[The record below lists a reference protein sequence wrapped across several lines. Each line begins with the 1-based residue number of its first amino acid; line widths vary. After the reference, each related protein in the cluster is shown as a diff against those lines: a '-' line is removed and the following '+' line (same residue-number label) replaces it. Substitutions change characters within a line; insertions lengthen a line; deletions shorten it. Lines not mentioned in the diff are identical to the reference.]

1 MSVAIS
7 WIAALWTAAGAVL
20 LFQEAGSQPWWDA
33 VWVLLLALSA
43 YIVLVQ
49 VGGLSRARMC
59 AGVVLVVFAGMIVL
73 TALSGWPLGPIR
85 FTGPSVL
92 RVGNVFPLLPPLLAF
107 SLLTLCQRAMAV
119 ACPGLGINGLAA
131 SVAVVFAATILN
143 GAAFLAEARL
153 WWLWNPWGE
162 GFAVLPAAVGVASI
176 ALAGF
181 FLARIYPED
190 TDMKLTRWSP
200 AAVVLIITNL
210 LFLAAN
216 ALHFMGRL

>member
-1 MSVAIS
+1 M
-7 WIAALWTAAGAVL
+7 
-20 LFQEAGSQPWWDA
+20 
-33 VWVLLLALSA
+33 
-43 YIVLVQ
+43 
-49 VGGLSRARMC
+49 
-59 AGVVLVVFAGMIVL
+59 VFAGMIVL
-73 TALSGWPLGPIR
+73 TALSGWPLGPVR
-85 FTGPSVL
+85 FTGPSFL

-107 SLLTLCQRAMAV
+107 SLLTLCQRSMAV

-131 SVAVVFAATILN
+131 AVAGVFAATILN
-143 GAAFLAEARL
+143 SAAFLAEARL

-162 GFAVLPAAVGVASI
+162 GFAVIPAAVGVFSI

-200 AAVVLIITNL
+200 AAAVLIVINL

>member
-1 MSVAIS
+1 MSGVIA
-7 WIAALWTAAGAVL
+7 WICALWTFGGAVL

-43 YIVLVQ
+43 YVTLVQ
-49 VGGLSRARMC
+49 SGGLSRARMC
-59 AGVVLVVFAGMIVL
+59 AGVVLVVFAGLIIL
-73 TALSGWPLGPIR
+73 TALSGWPLGPVR

-107 SLLTLCQRAMAV
+107 SLLTLCQRALAV
-119 ACPGLGINGLAA
+119 ACPGFGMNGLAA
-131 SVAVVFAATILN
+131 AVAGVFAATVLN
-143 GAAFLAEARL
+143 GSVFLSEARL

-162 GFAVLPAAVGVASI
+162 GMALLHAAIGLASI
-176 ALAGF
+176 AVAGF

-190 TDMKLTRWSP
+190 TDLKLTRWSP
-200 AAVVLIITNL
+200 AALVLVFVNI

-216 ALHFMGRL
+216 TLHFMGRL

>member
-1 MSVAIS
+1 MSLAIS
-7 WIAALWTAAGAVL
+7 WIVALWTASGTVF
-20 LFQEAGSQPWWDA
+20 LFQEAGSQVWWDV

-43 YIVLVQ
+43 YVGLVQ

-73 TALSGWPLGPIR
+73 TALSGWPLGPVR
-85 FTGPSVL
+85 FTGPSFL

-107 SLLTLCQRAMAV
+107 SLLTLCQRSMAV

-131 SVAVVFAATILN
+131 AVAGVFAATILN
-143 GAAFLAEARL
+143 SAAFLAEARL

-162 GFAVLPAAVGVASI
+162 GFAVIPAAVGVFSI

-200 AAVVLIITNL
+200 AAAVLIVINL

>member
-20 LFQEAGSQPWWDA
+20 LFQEAGSQAWWDA

-73 TALSGWPLGPIR
+73 TALSGWPLGPVR

-131 SVAVVFAATILN
+131 SVAGVFTATILN

-153 WWLWNPWGE
+153 W
-162 GFAVLPAAVGVASI
+162 
-176 ALAGF
+176 
-181 FLARIYPED
+181 
-190 TDMKLTRWSP
+190 
-200 AAVVLIITNL
+200 
-210 LFLAAN
+210 
-216 ALHFMGRL
+216 

>member
-1 MSVAIS
+1 MNVAIS
-7 WIAALWTAAGAVL
+7 WIGALWTAGGAVL
-20 LFQEAGSQPWWDA
+20 LFQEAGSQAWWDA
-33 VWVLLLALSA
+33 GWVLLLALSA
-43 YIVLVQ
+43 YVGLVQ

-73 TALSGWPLGPIR
+73 TALSGWPLGPVR
-85 FTGPSVL
+85 FTGPSFL

-107 SLLTLCQRAMAV
+107 SLLTLCQRSLAV

-131 SVAVVFAATILN
+131 AVAGVFAATILN
-143 GAAFLAEARL
+143 SAAFLAEARL

-162 GFAVLPAAVGVASI
+162 GFAVLPAAVGVFSI

-200 AAVVLIITNL
+200 AAAVLIVINL

>member
-7 WIAALWTAAGAVL
+7 WIVALWTAGGAVL
-20 LFQEAGSQPWWDA
+20 LFLEAGSQAWWDA

-43 YIVLVQ
+43 YVGLVQ

-73 TALSGWPLGPIR
+73 TALSGWPLGPVR
-85 FTGPSVL
+85 FTGPTAL

-119 ACPGLGINGLAA
+119 ACPGLGMNGLAA
-131 SVAVVFAATILN
+131 AVSGVFAATVFN
-143 GAAFLAEARL
+143 GTAFLSESRL

-162 GFAVLPAAVGVASI
+162 GFAVLPAVVGVASI

-190 TDMKLTRWSP
+190 TDLKLTRWSP
-200 AAVVLIITNL
+200 AAAVLIVVNS

>member
-1 MSVAIS
+1 MNVAIS
-7 WIAALWTAAGAVL
+7 WIGALWTAGGAVL
-20 LFQEAGSQPWWDA
+20 LFQEAGSQSWWDA

-43 YIVLVQ
+43 YVGLVQ

-59 AGVVLVVFAGMIVL
+59 AGVVLVVFAGLIIL
-73 TALSGWPLGPIR
+73 TALSGWPLGPVR
-85 FTGPSVL
+85 FTGPSFL

-107 SLLTLCQRAMAV
+107 SILTLCQRSMAV

-131 SVAVVFAATILN
+131 AVAGVFTATILN
-143 GAAFLAEARL
+143 SAAFLAEARL

-162 GFAVLPAAVGVASI
+162 GFAVLPAAVGVFSI

-200 AAVVLIITNL
+200 AAAVLIVINL

>member
-1 MSVAIS
+1 MSGV
-7 WIAALWTAAGAVL
+7 IAWVCGVWTLGGAVL

-33 VWVLLLALSA
+33 VWVLLLALLA
-43 YIVLVQ
+43 YVGLVQ
-49 VGGLSRARMC
+49 VGGLSRARMV
-59 AGVVLVVFAGMIVL
+59 AGVVLVVFAGMTLL
-73 TALSGWPLGPIR
+73 TALSGWPLGPVR
-85 FTGPSVL
+85 FTGPTAL
-92 RVGNVFPLLPPLLAF
+92 RVGNVFPLLPPLMAF
-107 SLLTLCQRAMAV
+107 CILTLCQRTLAV
-119 ACPGLGINGLAA
+119 SCPGLGPTALA
-131 SVAVVFAATILN
+131 VAVAGAFAATALN
-143 GAAFLAEARL
+143 GAAFLSEARL

-162 GFAVLPAAVGVASI
+162 GAAILPALIGTASL

-200 AAVVLIITNL
+200 AGAVLILLNT

>member
-1 MSVAIS
+1 MNVAIS
-7 WIAALWTAAGAVL
+7 WVGAMWTAGGAVL
-20 LFQEAGSQPWWDA
+20 LFREAGSQAWWDA

-43 YIVLVQ
+43 YVGLVQ

-73 TALSGWPLGPIR
+73 TALSGWPLGPVR
-85 FTGPSVL
+85 FTGPSFL

-107 SLLTLCQRAMAV
+107 SLLTLCQRSMAV

-131 SVAVVFAATILN
+131 AVAGVFAATILN
-143 GAAFLAEARL
+143 SAAFLAEARL

-162 GFAVLPAAVGVASI
+162 GFAVLPAAVGVFSI

-200 AAVVLIITNL
+200 AAAVLIVINL

>member
-1 MSVAIS
+1 MNVAIS
-7 WIAALWTAAGAVL
+7 WIGALWTAGGAVL
-20 LFQEAGSQPWWDA
+20 LFLEAGSHPWWDA
-33 VWVLLLALSA
+33 AWVLLLALSA
-43 YIVLVQ
+43 YVGLVQ
-49 VGGLSRARMC
+49 VGGLPRARMC

-73 TALSGWPLGPIR
+73 TALSGWPLGPVR

-107 SLLTLCQRAMAV
+107 SLLTLCQRSLAV
-119 ACPGLGINGLAA
+119 AYPGLGINGLAA
-131 SVAVVFAATILN
+131 AVAGVFAATILN
-143 GAAFLAEARL
+143 SAAFLAEARL

-200 AAVVLIITNL
+200 AAVVLIVTNL

>member
-1 MSVAIS
+1 MNMAIS
-7 WIAALWTAAGAVL
+7 WIGALWTAGGAVL
-20 LFQEAGSQPWWDA
+20 LFQEAGSHPWWDA

-43 YIVLVQ
+43 YVALVQ

-73 TALSGWPLGPIR
+73 TALSGWPLGPVR

-92 RVGNVFPLLPPLLAF
+92 RVGNMFPLLPPLLAF
-107 SLLTLCQRAMAV
+107 SILTLCQRALAV
-119 ACPGLGINGLAA
+119 ACPGLGIIGLAIA
-131 SVAVVFAATILN
+131 VAGVFATTVLN
-143 GAAFLAEARL
+143 GSIFLSEARL

-162 GFAVLPAAVGVASI
+162 GMALLPAAIGLASI
-176 ALAGF
+176 GLAGF

-190 TDMKLTRWSP
+190 TDLKLTRWSP
-200 AAVVLIITNL
+200 AAVVLGFINI

-216 ALHFMGRL
+216 MLHFMSRL

>member
-1 MSVAIS
+1 
-7 WIAALWTAAGAVL
+7 
-20 LFQEAGSQPWWDA
+20 
-33 VWVLLLALSA
+33 
-43 YIVLVQ
+43 
-49 VGGLSRARMC
+49 
-59 AGVVLVVFAGMIVL
+59 MIVL
-73 TALSGWPLGPIR
+73 TALSGWPLGPVR
-85 FTGPSVL
+85 FTGLSVL

-119 ACPGLGINGLAA
+119 ACPGLGMNGLAA
-131 SVAVVFAATILN
+131 AVSGVFAATVLN
-143 GAAFLAEARL
+143 GTAFLSESRL

-162 GFAVLPAAVGVASI
+162 GFAVLPAVVGVASI

-190 TDMKLTRWSP
+190 TDLKLTRWSP
-200 AAVVLIITNL
+200 AAVVLIVTNL

>member
-1 MSVAIS
+1 MSVVIA
-7 WIAALWTAAGAVL
+7 WIVALWTAGGAVL
-20 LFQEAGSQPWWDA
+20 LFQEAGSQVWWDA

-43 YIVLVQ
+43 YVGLVQ

-85 FTGPSVL
+85 FTGPTAL
-92 RVGNVFPLLPPLLAF
+92 RVGNLFPLLPPLLAF
-107 SLLTLCQRAMAV
+107 SLLTLSQRAMAV
-119 ACPGLGINGLAA
+119 ACPGLGMNGLAIA
-131 SVAVVFAATILN
+131 VSGVFVATLLN

-162 GFAVLPAAVGVASI
+162 GFAVLPACVGVVSI

-190 TDMKLTRWSP
+190 TDLKLTRWSS
-200 AAVVLIITNL
+200 AAGGLIAVNT